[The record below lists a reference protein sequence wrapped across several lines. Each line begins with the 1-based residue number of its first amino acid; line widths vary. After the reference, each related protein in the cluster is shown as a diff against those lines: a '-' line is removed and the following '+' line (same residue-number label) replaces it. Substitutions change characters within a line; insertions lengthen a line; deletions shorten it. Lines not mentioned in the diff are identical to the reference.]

1 MAGVKASIDALV
13 TFGAQFM
20 MKLHEVG
27 TCIAAVRETSDIA
40 DSTRISA
47 GFLEYLSLSS
57 YESSSISFFD
67 DSVAIPKFQ

>member
-27 TCIAAVRETSDIA
+27 THIAAVRGTSDIV
-40 DSTRISA
+40 DSTRINA
-47 GFLEYLSLSS
+47 GFLEYLSLSGF
-57 YESSSISFFD
+57 ESSSSSFSD
-67 DSVAIPKFQ
+67 DSVAIPKS